1 MDGYALELD
10 VTCVAPYTTNRRL
23 NHTPDGNPVMAAR
36 LAEQRKYVSYHH
48 MDRTHRDFKPLAFDV
63 FGGTGPVAEQFI
75 SDLASRA
82 VHRKH
87 GLRDGD
93 RFDVL
98 YSALISQWKA
108 RLSSVIQRE
117 VANCIIEGANKARF
131 SFSRAI
137 DALLDSVNSY
147 DPLSAPVV

>member
-1 MDGYALELD
+1 MA
-10 VTCVAPYTTNRRL
+10 VA
-23 NHTPDGNPVMAAR
+23 DAAR
-36 LAEQRKYVSYHH
+36 IAEQEKFTAYSHHMEWEYHH
-48 MDRTHRDFKPLAFDV
+48 MDRTRREFKPLAFDV
-63 FGGTGPVAEQFI
+63 FGGTGPIAEEVLGE
-75 SDLASRA
+75 LASRA

-98 YSALISQWKA
+98 YSALISRWKA

-131 SFSRAI
+131 SYSLDLFI
-137 DALLDSVNSY
+137 DSVESG
-147 DPLSAPVV
+147 DPLCTPMV